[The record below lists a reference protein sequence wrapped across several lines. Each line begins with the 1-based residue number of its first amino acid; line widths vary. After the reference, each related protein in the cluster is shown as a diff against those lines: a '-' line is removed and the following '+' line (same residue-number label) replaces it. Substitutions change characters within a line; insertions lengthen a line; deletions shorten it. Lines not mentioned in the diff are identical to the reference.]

1 MGQRD
6 SNNYKKDKLGE
17 EGFLVNTFIVTVKY
31 FLYIMAELTV
41 LFISISTLIALALM
55 YIDKDKLKNW
65 MTGKGIW
72 GNIIGVL
79 FGAVTP
85 FCACSTV
92 PITLGFLQ
100 AGVPFGTVMSFVIAS
115 PLMDPLVF
123 SLLVAF
129 MGWKVAV
136 VFLILTSAFAVIF
149 GVLLD
154 KMGWSDQVKNVRLKG
169 GYNPNEGVPTKFINK
184 LKMSFLK
191 AWGDFK
197 AVLIYM
203 IIGVA
208 IGAAIYGYL
217 PEDLLAKV
225 AGPDNPFAVIVIALI
240 GMPLYIRV
248 ESAIPIGLALLDKGA
263 SIGSVIAL
271 IISGA
276 GIAIP
281 ELTMLA
287 SIFKKKIIT
296 AFIVIVFISAVLSGL
311 IFNIIM

>member
-1 MGQRD
+1 MSLRIIQQP
-6 SNNYKKDKLGE
+6 L
-17 EGFLVNTFIVTVKY
+17 F
-31 FLYIMAELTV
+31 IMAELVV
-41 LFISISTLIALALM
+41 LFMGISTLIALLLM
-55 YIDKDKLKNW
+55 YIPQDKLKNW
-65 MTGKGIW
+65 MTGKGIL

-92 PITLGFLQ
+92 PLTLGLLQ
-100 AGVPFGTVMSFVIAS
+100 AGVPFGTVISFVISS

-123 SLLVAF
+123 MMLGAFLGWNVAIGF
-129 MGWKVAV
+129 
-136 VFLILTSAFAVIF
+136 FILTSAFAVVF
-149 GVLLD
+149 GIILD
-154 KMGWSDQVKNVRLKG
+154 KLGWANQVKSVRIKGGGYQLNEEAPQGFKNRLK
-169 GYNPNEGVPTKFINK
+169 
-184 LKMSFLK
+184 LSFLK

-197 AVLIYM
+197 GVFIFM
-203 IIGVA
+203 VIGVG

-225 AGPDNPFAVIVIALI
+225 AGPQNPFAVLIVALI

-248 ESAIPIGLALLDKGA
+248 ESAIPIGLALLNKGA
-263 SIGSVIAL
+263 SIGAVVAL

-287 SIFKKKIIT
+287 SIFKKKLIIS
-296 AFIVIVFISAVLSGL
+296 FIIIVFVTAVVSGL
-311 IFNIIM
+311 VFNMLI

>member
-1 MGQRD
+1 M
-6 SNNYKKDKLGE
+6 
-17 EGFLVNTFIVTVKY
+17 NTLAETIKY
-31 FLYIMAELTV
+31 FIIIMIELAA
-41 LFISISTLIALALM
+41 LFIGISTIVALVFS
-55 YIDKDKLKNW
+55 YINHDKLKNW
-65 MTGKGIW
+65 MEGKGIW
-72 GNIIGVL
+72 GNILGVT
-79 FGAVTP
+79 FGAITP

-92 PITLGFLQ
+92 PMTLGFLQ
-100 AGVPFGTVMSFVIAS
+100 AGVPFGTVISFVIAS

-123 SLLVAF
+123 IMLGAF
-129 MGWKVAV
+129 MGWKVAIA
-136 VFLILTSAFAVIF
+136 FLILTSIAAVIF

-154 KMGWSDQVKNVRLKG
+154 KMGGASQVKNVRLVRG
-169 GYNPNEGVPTKFINK
+169 EGHDEELPTDFRNRLIV
-184 LKMSFLK
+184 SFYK

-197 AVLIYM
+197 GVFIYM

-217 PEDLLAKV
+217 PEDLLARI
-225 AGPDNPFAVIVIALI
+225 AGRDNPLAVIAVALI

-263 SIGSVIAL
+263 SIGAVMAL

-287 SIFKKKIIT
+287 SIFKKNIIIS
-296 AFIVIVFISAVLSGL
+296 FIVIVFVMAVVTGL
-311 IFNIIM
+311 IFNMII

>member
-1 MGQRD
+1 M
-6 SNNYKKDKLGE
+6 
-17 EGFLVNTFIVTVKY
+17 NTFIISLQY
-31 FLYIMAELTV
+31 FLFIMGELTL
-41 LFISISTLIALALM
+41 LFIGISTIIALVFM
-55 YIDKDKLKNW
+55 YIPEEKLKKW

-72 GNIIGVL
+72 GNIMAVL

-92 PITLGFLQ
+92 PMTLGLLQ

-123 SLLVAF
+123 ILLGTF
-129 MGWKVAV
+129 MGWKVAIG
-136 VFLILTSAFAVIF
+136 FLILTSAFSVVF
-149 GVLLD
+149 GVLFEKL
-154 KMGWSDQVKNVRLKG
+154 GWADQVKNVRIKGDRHESNKEAPKGFITRLK
-169 GYNPNEGVPTKFINK
+169 
-184 LKMSFLK
+184 LSFLK

-197 AVLIYM
+197 AVFIYM

-208 IGAAIYGYL
+208 IGAAIYGYM
-217 PEDLLAKV
+217 PTDLLAKV
-225 AGPDNPFAVIVIALI
+225 AGPDNPFAVLVVALI

-248 ESAIPIGLALLDKGA
+248 EAAIPIALALMQKGV
-263 SIGSVIAL
+263 SIGAVIAF

-287 SIFKKKIIT
+287 SIFKKKIIV
-296 AFIVIVFISAVLSGL
+296 AFVVIVFVMAVISGL
-311 IFNIIM
+311 IFNMII